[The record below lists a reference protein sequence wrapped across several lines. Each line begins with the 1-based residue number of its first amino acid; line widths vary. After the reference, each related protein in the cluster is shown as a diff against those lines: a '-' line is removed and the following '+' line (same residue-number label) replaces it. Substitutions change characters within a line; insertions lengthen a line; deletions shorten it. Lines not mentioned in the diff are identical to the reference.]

1 MKTKLRVNGTL
12 TLLTMLTLS
21 ACGSGGGKAPETMPS
36 SKPTQK
42 VAQKTLSVPK
52 VGEQKGKSE
61 QVQVNSQ
68 ADKSQENKPSAKEK
82 TQVKQPEGKSEAKKT
97 QTEQS
102 VNPKNN
108 SSTQEIKADK
118 FEEKKTV
125 DSQVKQKPTEET
137 KVSKPQIE
145 QPEPSKTN
153 PSAQEVKADK
163 TKEEKLVESE
173 IKQQPTEE
181 SKVSTP
187 QAEQPKTP
195 QTEESTEEVK
205 EEIKPKEEKI
215 TELQAEQS
223 SEESKESASEKTEQ
237 PIEPQTQ
244 SSAKETEKSKEEKT
258 AELQA
263 DSSTDISNTDTESRV
278 KETVE
283 SQSNQ
288 LVDSPK
294 VDTPQAEKT
303 ELDKLQQPLAQSLND
318 KEVFERLV
326 PYAKNGVVDGN
337 LVKLVLNDNNR
348 KVELTVLDP
357 HSFVGTPKIETLRDS
372 TGALVGYYGYAR
384 VAEQKQDLYKDKY
397 VTLHDLYLQYAD
409 QSLQQRPVS
418 MGDINYNGKMFYQ
431 YHADP
436 QPLEARVSATYY
448 VNEKKLQ
455 MDIHDSEGGLW
466 TLHQDR
472 RARSSNRVEVKEDGS
487 VGGHL
492 FFYNN
497 QGDKPTLNGNFT
509 GGFYGKDGSVLTGR
523 ASYEDR
529 ENGWEG
535 VIGAAA
541 EKADKSNP

>member
-145 QPEPSKTN
+145 QPEPPKTN

-163 TKEEKLVESE
+163 PKEEKLVEP
-173 IKQQPTEE
+173 ILTEE
-181 SKVSTP
+181 SKVSEP
-187 QAEQPKTP
+187 QAEQPTNSQMKQP
-195 QTEESTEEVK
+195 AEEVK
-205 EEIKPKEEKI
+205 EESKPKEEKI
-215 TELQAEQS
+215 AELQAEKP
-223 SEESKESASEKTEQ
+223 SEESKESTSEKTEQ
-237 PIEPQTQ
+237 PVDLQTQ
-244 SSAKETEKSKEEKT
+244 SSAKETEAEKSKEEKT

-263 DSSTDISNTDTESRV
+263 DSSADISNTDTESRV

-303 ELDKLQQPLAQSLND
+303 ELDKLQQPLAQSPND

-337 LVKLVLNDNNR
+337 LVKLVLKDNHQ
-348 KVELTVLDP
+348 KIELDVLTP
-357 HSFVGTPKIETLRDS
+357 HSFAGTPEIETLRDS
-372 TGALVGYYGYAR
+372 AGALVGYYGYAR
-384 VAEQKQDLYKDKY
+384 VAEQKQDFYKEKY
-397 VTLHDLYLQYAD
+397 AILHNLYLQDAD
-409 QSLQQRPVS
+409 RSLQQLPV
-418 MGDINYNGKMFYQ
+418 GLGNINYNGKMLYQ
-431 YHADP
+431 YHVDSR
-436 QPLEARVSATYY
+436 PLEARVSATYY

-455 MDIHDSEGGLW
+455 MNIHDHEGGLW

-472 RARSSNRVEVKEDGS
+472 RARSSNRVEVNEDGS

-492 FFYNN
+492 FFHND
-497 QGDKPTLNGNFT
+497 QGGKPILNGNFT
-509 GGFYGKDGSVLTGR
+509 GGFYGKNGSVLTGR
-523 ASYEDR
+523 ASYEHR
-529 ENGWEG
+529 EDGWEG

>member
-145 QPEPSKTN
+145 QLEPPKTN

-163 TKEEKLVESE
+163 PKEEKLVEP
-173 IKQQPTEE
+173 ILTEE
-181 SKVSTP
+181 SKVSEP
-187 QAEQPKTP
+187 QAEQPTNSQMKQP
-195 QTEESTEEVK
+195 AEEVK
-205 EEIKPKEEKI
+205 EESKPKEEKI
-215 TELQAEQS
+215 AELQAEKP
-223 SEESKESASEKTEQ
+223 SEESKESTSEKTEQ
-237 PIEPQTQ
+237 PVDLQTQ
-244 SSAKETEKSKEEKT
+244 SSAKETEAEKSKEEKT

-263 DSSTDISNTDTESRV
+263 DSSADISNTDTESRV

-418 MGDINYNGKMFYQ
+418 MGDINYNGKMLYQ

-436 QPLEARVSATYY
+436 RQLEATVSATYF
-448 VNEKKLQ
+448 VGEKKLK
-455 MDIHDSEGGLW
+455 MDIHDKDGGLW
-466 TLHQDR
+466 TLHER
-472 RARSSNRVEVKEDGS
+472 RASRSNNHVSVNEDGS
-487 VGGHL
+487 IGGYL
-492 FFYNN
+492 FFHNN
-497 QGDKPTLNGNFT
+497 QSDKPSFNGNFS

-535 VIGAAA
+535 VIGATA
-541 EKADKSNP
+541 EKADKSKP